1 MSMYAVIGYGFSEIP
16 RREMDG
22 TARKAFPVIN
32 CISHFETLDGA
43 IDDVIKRLEDI
54 VMNADDDVVL
64 SSYGVTDASYNANEN
79 CLAYSRTVFDEDHP
93 ESSLLGLREC
103 MLLYGHSHVEVEVGG
118 NKATYAIVCVKE
130 D

>member
-1 MSMYAVIGYGFSEIP
+1 MSMYAVIGYGFSEVP
-16 RREMDG
+16 RREIDG

-32 CISHFETLDGA
+32 SLSHFDTRDGA

-64 SSYGVTDASYNANEN
+64 SSYGVTVVPDNANEN

-93 ESSLLGLREC
+93 ESSLLGLRKC
-103 MLLYGHSHVEVEVGG
+103 MELYGHSHVEVEVGG